1 MKIKFLIAGT
11 LSLFS
16 ASMVFAQKGEVSTA
30 QSEYDKYETMRQNK
44 AMAALART
52 SINTAKTS
60 IDKAA
65 VNEKTATL
73 PQTYALKGAI
83 YGALAYNDTVATTS
97 LPLYTTA
104 VEALKKAKETDTKGE
119 YKRLTDAGNQY
130 IAYYSLN
137 KGVKDFQAKNFE
149 EAYKAFDSYRTQYPE
164 DTTAIYY
171 TGLAAINAKNI
182 PVAISNYKKLVTTN
196 YSRRADIY
204 SDLSNLYL
212 MTKDTTAALNT
223 VSEGVTK
230 FPDNATLR
238 GREVEIA
245 LQQGKATEFVEKI
258 QAAINNKPTDK
269 NLHFYSGIAYGKIGE
284 AKEKEAKA
292 AKDPAAKAAAIKAK
306 NEAFEKAAAAYAKA
320 VELDPNY
327 FEANLNMGYILMSP
341 AVDDYNTANKLPMTK
356 QKEFNAMMA
365 KVTAAA
371 DRAKPYLEKAVQLKP
386 DDASALGNLRN
397 YYIIKKDTAKMTELK
412 KKIDALK

>member
-16 ASMVFAQKGEVSTA
+16 ATMVFAQKAELSTA
-30 QSEYDKYETMRQNK
+30 QSEYDKYETMRTNK
-44 AMAALART
+44 SMATIART

-65 VNEKTATL
+65 ANEKTATL

-83 YGALAYNDTVATTS
+83 YSALAYNDTVATTS
-97 LPLYTTA
+97 TPLYNTA

-119 YKRLTDAGNQY
+119 FKRFTDAGNQY
-130 IAYYSLN
+130 VAYYALN

-149 EAYKAFDSYRTQYPE
+149 EAYKSFDIYRTQYPE

-171 TGLAAINAKNI
+171 TGLAAINSKNI
-182 PVAISNYKKLVTTN
+182 PVAITNYKKLVTTN

-212 MTKDTTAALNT
+212 MSKDTTGALNV
-223 VSEGVTK
+223 VSEAVTK
-230 FPDNATLR
+230 FPNNASLR

-245 LQQGKATEFVEKI
+245 LQQGKTTEYIEKI
-258 QAAINNKPTDK
+258 QAAIANNPSDK
-269 NLHFYSGIAYGKIGE
+269 NLHFYSGIAYGKVGD
-284 AKEKEAKA
+284 AQDKAAKA
-292 AKDPAAKAAAIKAK
+292 AKDPAAKAAAIKAR
-306 NEAFEKAAAAYAKA
+306 NEAYDKAAAAYGKA

-327 FEANLNMGYILMSP
+327 FEANLNMGYILMST
-341 AVDDYNTANKLPMTK
+341 AVDDYNTANKLPMSK
-356 QKEFNAMMA
+356 QKEYNAMMV
-365 KVTAAA
+365 KVNAAA
-371 DRAKPYLEKAVQLKP
+371 DRAKPYLEKAVQLKGEDP
-386 DDASALGNLRN
+386 SALGNLRN